1 MTPAGWIDVHH
12 HILPP
17 FYLDAMR
24 AAGAGADIR
33 FPDWRPEDSLE
44 VMDRHGVAAAVVSV
58 STPGVHFGD
67 DTAAR
72 VLARRV
78 NEYAAGLV
86 RAHPTRF
93 GAFASL
99 PLPDVDGAL
108 TELAYAL
115 DDLALD
121 GVVLLSS
128 AGDRYLGDPAFE
140 AVFAELDRRRA
151 VAFLHPTIPPGG
163 PPAGL
168 DLVPVSTVEFVA
180 DTSRAIANLILSGT
194 LERYPSVSIIAAH
207 AGGFAPYI
215 TDRLQAAW
223 ERDPANA
230 ERAPAGP
237 LAYLQRLFYDTALSA
252 NAYSLLAVRALAGAE
267 RVVLG
272 TDFPFVHGAAT
283 GTTVAALTA
292 GGATDP
298 ARRLFRL
305 RPEMPGTSTKFS

>member
-17 FYLDAMR
+17 FYLEAMR
-24 AAGAGADIR
+24 TAGAGGNIR
-33 FPDWRPEDSLE
+33 FPDWQPEDSLE
-44 VMDRHGVAAAVVSV
+44 VMERHGIAAAAVSV

-67 DTAAR
+67 DAAAR
-72 VLARRV
+72 SLARRV

-86 RAHPTRF
+86 EAHPTRF

-108 TELAYAL
+108 AEAAYAL
-115 DDLALD
+115 DELALD

-128 AGDRYLGDPAFE
+128 AGGRYLGDPAFE
-140 AVFAELDRRRA
+140 ELFADLDRRRA
-151 VAFLHPTIPPGG
+151 VAFLHPTTPPGA
-163 PPAGL
+163 PLSGL
-168 DLVPVSTVEFVA
+168 ELVPVSTVEFVA
-180 DTSRAIANLILSGT
+180 DTTRAIANLILSGT
-194 LERYPSVSIIAAH
+194 LERYPGVSIIAAH

-215 TDRLQAAW
+215 TDRLRAAW

-252 NAYSLLAVRALAGAE
+252 NPYTLPALLALAGPE
-267 RVVLG
+267 RVLLG
-272 TDFPFVHGAAT
+272 TDFPFAGEEAVGV
-283 GTTVAALTA
+283 TVAATSA
-292 GGATDP
+292 GRTGDSAAALLHRSGLGD
-298 ARRLFRL
+298 
-305 RPEMPGTSTKFS
+305 